1 MKRRGLAALMAAIYA
16 GVTWFAIEAYI
27 RSDASV
33 QDIRAASVG
42 LYGLCRMNDAYKGP
56 IARVQ
61 RADDHSALD
70 IGAVDDMRQFCART
84 ICVVRTMCDQSGG
97 GAHLNKV
104 D

>member
-33 QDIRAASVG
+33 QDIRAACFG
-42 LYGLCRMNDAYKGP
+42 LYDAYKGP